1 MSDEPG
7 EARDSAEPEET
18 ALDHAEGTDD
28 AETEFHPFD
37 EVDEDFQPG
46 PAMRVMGP
54 DGLPQTV
61 DTTTE
66 SDIPALSVQSL
77 VCMADVSK
85 FVIRDRWRDV
95 IATFEPSEVERTP
108 SGVWRVKMEIATERA
123 RSAVDRTRA
132 KLDERGGPYSDLQL
146 LATAMGSDR
155 FHIDSDWVS
164 VEPVRPQCKHYV
176 RQQGS
181 FHLNAQNKKHYRLCA
196 ARRTTEGTFMT
207 VSDLGMWA
215 CDMRD
220 PYDVASVK
228 HLDDFDTMKIKQ
240 GKERTNLP
248 MFQGFGIFDTPK
260 KNDDE
265 QKEN

>member
-28 AETEFHPFD
+28 SETEFHPFD

-46 PAMRVMGP
+46 PAVRIMGP
-54 DGLPQTV
+54 DGIMQTV

-66 SDIPALSVQSL
+66 SDIPALSTESL
-77 VCMADVSK
+77 VCMGNFSK
-85 FVIRDRWRDV
+85 FVLRDDWGNIR
-95 IATFEPSEVERTP
+95 
-108 SGVWRVKMEIATERA
+108 TEFLP
-123 RSAVDRTRA
+123 SAVTRRPNG
-132 KLDERGGPYSDLQL
+132 KW
-146 LATAMGSDR
+146 TAED
-155 FHIDSDWVS
+155 VS
-164 VEPVRPQCKHYV
+164 GHVVEVFPIRPQCKHYV

-228 HLDDFDTMKIKQ
+228 HLDDFDTLKIKQ

-248 MFQGFGIFDTPK
+248 MFQGFGIFDAPK
-260 KNDDE
+260 KNDDD